1 VSAAAAPDGQPL
13 LELDGVSAGYGP
25 VQALSSVS
33 IRVMP
38 GEIVTLIGANGAGKS
53 TLLMTI
59 CGDPKPR
66 AGRVL
71 LEGNDIAGLP
81 THAIMR
87 MGLAQS
93 PEGRRVFPR
102 MTVDENL
109 LMGAETLGN
118 GAGGADRAA
127 RRDEVF
133 ALFPRLRERLSQRAG
148 TLSGGEQQMLAIGR
162 ALMSRPRLLLLD
174 EPSLGLAPLVVR
186 QIFGAIRDLNAQTGL
201 TVLLVEQNANLAL
214 RLAHRGYV
222 LVNGRIAME
231 GTGAGL
237 LARPEVRDAYLGGG
251 APVPPPGA
259 AETPAAP

>member
-1 VSAAAAPDGQPL
+1 MSDTDGRAM
-13 LELDGVSAGYGP
+13 LELEDVSAGYGP
-25 VQALSSVS
+25 VQALSAVS

-59 CGDPKPR
+59 CGDPRPR
-66 AGRVL
+66 GGRIL
-71 LEGNDIAGLP
+71 LDGTDIAGLP

-87 MGLAQS
+87 LGLAQS

-109 LMGAETLGN
+109 LMGAETLG
-118 GAGGADRAA
+118 GGDKAA
-127 RRDEVF
+127 QRDAVF

-186 QIFGAIRDLNAQTGL
+186 QIFAAIRDLNAETGL

-231 GTGAGL
+231 GTGAEL

-251 APVPPPGA
+251 GAAPPPQPAPG
-259 AETPAAP
+259 PAAPA